1 MPPNLNRAVMGSA
14 PADIQRIVDRYLRS
28 EASAPIVLMELVQLT
43 EDTEALARALPTLT
57 GEPTKLDELRRHFA
71 QNEAGCRTIVRMIRQ
86 RLDSPEV
93 AGNAE
98 EGIERSRKLF
108 DASVAESEE
117 SSVALYS
124 LGSPEL
130 LAAATDEVIGVLE
143 DWGVVGRDRDALE
156 IGCGIARLMVPLCS
170 RLRSVV
176 GTDVSSGMI
185 AAARRRLE
193 GYSNASARLTTGQD
207 LSEFGSESMDLV
219 YSVDAFPYLVLSG
232 QALVER
238 HFREIR
244 RVLRPGGDFVL
255 FNYAYGRTRE
265 DANREVLAFARR
277 AELEVVRADESP
289 FRIWNGIGWLLRRGA
304 SW

>member
-1 MPPNLNRAVMGSA
+1 MSNQTAN
-14 PADIQRIVDRYLRS
+14 IQHIVDRYLRS
-28 EASAPIVLMELVQLT
+28 EASASVVLMELVQHT
-43 EDTEALARALPTLT
+43 EDTTALARMLPTLA
-57 GEPTKLDELRRHFA
+57 GDPARLRELA
-71 QNEAGCRTIVRMIRQ
+71 QHLANNEAGCRTIIRMIRQ

-93 AGNAE
+93 AGDVE
-98 EGIERSRKLF
+98 EGIERCRTLF

-124 LGSPEL
+124 LGNPEL
-130 LAAATDEVIGVLE
+130 LAAATGEVIGVLE
-143 DWGVVGRDRDALE
+143 NWGVLGLHRDALE
-156 IGCGIARLMVPLCS
+156 VGCGIGRLMVPLSS

-185 AAARRRLE
+185 SAAARRLD
-193 GYSNASARLTTGQD
+193 GFLNTSVQLTTGQN
-207 LSEFGSESMDLV
+207 LSAFGSESMDLV

-255 FNYAYGRTRE
+255 FNYAYGRSRE
-265 DANREVLAFARR
+265 DANSEVLALAHD
-277 AELEVVRADESP
+277 AELQVMRADESP
-289 FRIWNGIGWLLRRGA
+289 FRIWNGIGWLMRRG
-304 SW
+304 